1 VPEDDRK
8 DGSLF
13 TPSKWKKLA
22 ARYRLT
28 ARQLDVARCITD
40 DQSEAAIAD
49 ELQVSRH
56 TVHVYIR
63 SLKAKLRVHSR
74 AEVIHGTVPN
84 QPSTQRLPGPG
95 GFLRRLTCISAGFM
109 VNLRRALRPS
119 IPSVHLYSCSPPPLP
134 GVVAAE

>member
-1 VPEDDRK
+1 MPEDDRK

-13 TPSKWKKLA
+13 TASEWKKLA

-49 ELQVSRH
+49 ELQLSRH
-56 TVHVYIR
+56 TVHAHIR

-74 AEVIHGTVPN
+74 AEVIIELSRT
-84 QPSTQRLPGPG
+84 S
-95 GFLRRLTCISAGFM
+95 
-109 VNLRRALRPS
+109 RALNDFPDREAS
-119 IPSVHLYSCSPPPLP
+119 SD
-134 GVVAAE
+134 G